1 MLVVDDDRDTREMLR
16 VSLTQ
21 GGADV
26 RAGATAR
33 EALEILDQ
41 WKPDVLVSDIGM
53 RGEDG
58 YDLMR
63 KVRSLPAARG
73 GQVPAAALT
82 GYASTEDATRALA
95 AGYQLHMPKPTT
107 PAELM
112 AAVASLA
119 AIARTEVAYGT
130 ASRSSN
136 QAP

>member
-1 MLVVDDDRDTREMLR
+1 VLVVDDDRDTREMLSL
-16 VSLTQ
+16 SLTL

-53 RGEDG
+53 PCEDG

-82 GYASTEDATRALA
+82 GYASSEDATRARA
-95 AGYQLHMPKPTT
+95 AGYQMHVPKPIIQ
-107 PAELM
+107 AELV

-119 AIARTEVAYGT
+119 ATARREAAYGT
-130 ASRSSN
+130 AS
-136 QAP
+136 